1 MLTLLTGIAIIVLF
15 ALRPFVNKKSSRE
28 LPPAV
33 ASYFSSFYCMV
44 LIIPTIPLFW
54 EDFFI
59 KESFVFLN
67 PWILVPIIK
76 GVSICIQIKFLQTI
90 NKESTSSSAFWGV
103 IGLAI
108 GAIVTTLIFGS
119 DISLNKLIIIISIG
133 IIGTLFFTIGEG
145 HTLSATGKKAFC
157 IVVICGATNTF
168 CDVTSIKY
176 LNWYV
181 LLAVT
186 SASMFLCSFWD
197 NHKSI
202 KIKELVKTK
211 HLFIAGMTFAVGDFV
226 LIFSMQSFFPVLA
239 ALFLIRVAQSIDIV
253 AAHHIYKEG
262 KPGLQYFFGLG
273 TIAIAYF
280 FYFG

>member
-54 EDFFI
+54 EYFFI

-67 PWILVPIIK
+67 PWILVPIVK
-76 GVSICIQIKFLQTI
+76 GVSIYTQIKFLQTI

-145 HTLSATGKKAFC
+145 RTLSATGKKAFC
-157 IVVICGATNTF
+157 IVVICGAANTF
-168 CDVTSIKY
+168 CDVTGIKY

-181 LLAVT
+181 LLTVT
-186 SASMFLCSFWD
+186 CVSMFLCSFLA
-197 NHKSI
+197 NHNTI
-202 KIKELVKTK
+202 KIKELIKTK
-211 HLFIAGMTFAVGDFV
+211 HLVIAGLTFALGDFV
-226 LIFSMQSFFPVLA
+226 LMFSMQSFFPVLA

-262 KPGLQYFFGLG
+262 KPELQYFFGLG

>member
-54 EDFFI
+54 KDFFI
-59 KESFVFLN
+59 EGSLVFLN

-76 GVSICIQIKFLQTI
+76 GVSIYIQIKFLQTI
-90 NKESTSSSAFWGV
+90 NKENTSSSAFWGV

-108 GAIVTTLIFGS
+108 GSMVTTLVFGS

-133 IIGTLFFTIGEG
+133 IIGTRFFTIGEG
-145 HTLSATGKKAFC
+145 RTLSATGKKAFC
-157 IVVICGATNTF
+157 IVVICGAINTF

-181 LLAVT
+181 LLTVT
-186 SASMFLCSFWD
+186 SVSMFLCSFWD

-202 KIKELVKTK
+202 KMKELIKTK
-211 HLFIAGMTFAVGDFV
+211 HLFIAGMTFALGDFV

-262 KPGLQYFFGLG
+262 KPGLQYFFGIG